1 MKRNLFVM
9 HTQYNLILATGIA
22 LSRYAGEDNDLIV
35 YPEFSI
41 TQDWKERLQRV
52 YRRIYF
58 VREAYADSTPG
69 IRGIREAAEQIRQ
82 CESFLAPQYD
92 EVIISQD
99 RLFEGILVARLRRQ
113 NPACRCTA
121 VEDDA
126 YFSQIPKRTGRFFR
140 TKKRLKSVV
149 TRWFAGVW
157 VDFLTPDCYG
167 GSSYIDALYVNYPSA
182 IRKELADKPCVEID
196 REAVVAGIHALYSC
210 RKPDADQK
218 KTVVILSDLISRYSN
233 KETVTQVFMDVA
245 RWCGEKNLHLLIK
258 YHPRESEKLPLQ
270 PWAEELPTTVAV
282 EKMLLE
288 FAPAKTLVIGNV
300 STSLEMAIKLG
311 FSVVSVLH
319 FARCDQASPVYRQW
333 GIQIPKDRNELVS
346 MLESFEKE

>member
-121 VEDDA
+121 VEEDI
-126 YFSQIPKRTGRFFR
+126 YFSLKPQGNARFGNIKKWFKSAI
-140 TKKRLKSVV
+140 TKKM
-149 TRWFAGVW
+149 TGVW
-157 VDFLTPDCYG
+157 VNFLTPPCYG
-167 GSSYIDALYVNYPSA
+167 GSNYIDALYVNYPSA
-182 IRKELADKPCVEID
+182 IRKELADKPCVEIG
-196 REAVVAGIHALYSC
+196 REAVVEGIRTLYSC

-233 KETVTQVFMDVA
+233 KEAVVRVFMDVA
-245 RWCGEKNLHLLIK
+245 RWCGEKNLRLLIK
-258 YHPRESEKLPLQ
+258 YHPR
-270 PWAEELPTTVAV
+270 
-282 EKMLLE
+282 
-288 FAPAKTLVIGNV
+288 
-300 STSLEMAIKLG
+300 
-311 FSVVSVLH
+311 
-319 FARCDQASPVYRQW
+319 
-333 GIQIPKDRNELVS
+333 
-346 MLESFEKE
+346 